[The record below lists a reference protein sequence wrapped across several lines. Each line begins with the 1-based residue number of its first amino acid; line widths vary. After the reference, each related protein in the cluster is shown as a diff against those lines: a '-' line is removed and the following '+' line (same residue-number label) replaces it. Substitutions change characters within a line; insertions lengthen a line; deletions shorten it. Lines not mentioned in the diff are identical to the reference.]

1 MTQPAALAATHDAD
15 EALIAAFL
23 RDRDP
28 AAFGGLFDRHTPALY
43 ALAVR
48 LVGGPGRE
56 AEDVVQETWVR
67 AVERFEGFG
76 WRSQLRTWLLGIA
89 INCARELLR
98 RRSPGFPL
106 EAVGEPAPAPQLPL
120 PERIDLERALRA
132 LPDGYRAV
140 VVLHDVLGLT
150 HAEIGERLAISPGT
164 SKSQLSRAR
173 RALRAYWR
181 AAPQAGK
188 E

>member
-1 MTQPAALAATHDAD
+1 MNQPAGLASTD

-28 AAFGGLFDRHTPALY
+28 AAFGGLFDRHSPALY

-48 LVGGPGRE
+48 LVGGAGRE

-106 EAVGEPAPAPQLPL
+106 ESVAEPAPASPPPL

-132 LPDGYRAV
+132 LPDGYRV
-140 VVLHDVLGLT
+140 IVVLHDVLGLT
-150 HAEIGERLAISPGT
+150 HAEIGERLAIAPGT